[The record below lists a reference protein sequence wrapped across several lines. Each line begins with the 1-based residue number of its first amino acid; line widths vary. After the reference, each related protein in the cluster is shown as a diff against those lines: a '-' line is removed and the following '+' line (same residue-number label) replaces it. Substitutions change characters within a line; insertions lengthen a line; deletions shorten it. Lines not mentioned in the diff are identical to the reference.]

1 MKHKCFFYKGV
12 FIINF
17 FSAHNE
23 VDSAAD
29 SLRPFKVCAGL
40 ELGIIKSVELIT
52 ADRQFFLEFR
62 ECNLCNIGVAVILFI
77 TGGVIVHCF
86 FECRCNAHIVNY
98 KTALFVTEHTV
109 YTGDSLHKI
118 VPGHWLVNI
127 HSGKGRHIKACEPHI
142 YNDCD
147 FKRAVV
153 VFEFLCKLVLVVLV
167 ADYLTPF
174 FRVVVAG
181 SHYNRNLFRPSRA
194 QF

>member
-1 MKHKCFFYKGV
+1 MKHKRFFYERV
-12 FIINF
+12 LIVDF

-29 SLRPFKVCAGL
+29 SLRPFKVCTGL

-52 ADRQFFLEFR
+52 ADGQLLLEFR

-77 TGGVIVHCF
+77 TGGIIVHCF
-86 FECRCNAHIVNY
+86 FECRCNAHIVNN
-98 KTALFVTEHTV
+98 KTALFVTEYTV
-109 YTGDSLHKI
+109 YTGNSLHKI
-118 VPGHWLVNI
+118 VSRHRLVNI
-127 HSGKGRHIKACEPHI
+127 HSCKGRHIKACEPHI

-153 VFEFLCKLVLVVLV
+153 VFEFLCKLVLVVLI

-181 SHYNRNLFRPSRA
+181 SHHNRNLFRPSRA